1 MLVLLDIDISF
12 TLVFEGNPLRYEK
25 GLYLPSIK
33 HDALFH
39 VNMKTFGIF
48 MKQSQFHGN
57 GVSPLKEWLCKE
69 STSSF
74 LQAIK
79 PNKKI
84 SL

>member
-39 VNMKTFGIF
+39 VNMKTFEIFHETKSVPWKWGISIEG
-48 MKQSQFHGN
+48 M
-57 GVSPLKEWLCKE
+57 VM
-69 STSSF
+69 
-74 LQAIK
+74 
-79 PNKKI
+79 
-84 SL
+84 